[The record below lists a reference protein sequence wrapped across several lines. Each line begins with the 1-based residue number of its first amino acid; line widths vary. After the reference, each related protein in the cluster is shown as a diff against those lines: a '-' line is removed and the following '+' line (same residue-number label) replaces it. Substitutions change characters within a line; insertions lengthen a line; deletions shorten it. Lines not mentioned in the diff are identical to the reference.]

1 LLEEVAELA
10 RECLEM
16 TGDRQPA
23 MRDVVLAQHDPEE
36 MESLLGQSSVGSL
49 ETVST
54 GNFSMEKRDSARAAG
69 IWALGSAQSY
79 HIHSKFFISC
89 KRDTSF

>member
-1 LLEEVAELA
+1 LLEEVAKLA

-23 MRDVVLAQHDPEE
+23 MRDVAEKLDRLCKVMQHPCVLAQHDPEE

-54 GNFSMEKRDSARAAG
+54 GNFSMEKRILRGLLESGR
-69 IWALGSAQSY
+69 
-79 HIHSKFFISC
+79 
-89 KRDTSF
+89 